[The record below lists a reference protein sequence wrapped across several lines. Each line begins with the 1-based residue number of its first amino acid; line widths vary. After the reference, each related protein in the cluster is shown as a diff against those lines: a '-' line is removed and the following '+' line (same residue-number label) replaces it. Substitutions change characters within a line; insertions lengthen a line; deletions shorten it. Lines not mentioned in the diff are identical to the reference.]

1 MGVESL
7 GLRGELEPGTRH
19 RLVVLAGN
27 AGACSNAP
35 DTLGKPAERLLMG
48 VTARETPR
56 DSEMT
61 LVGERRG
68 GDPARFE
75 IVYQG
80 TIADNTN

>member
-27 AGACSNAP
+27 AGMRGDAADP
-35 DTLGKPAERLLMG
+35 LGKPGERLLMG